1 MGRTNVS
8 DETYETCIFSIFS
21 AGGNS
26 SYGGNSFL
34 FQIFQVLHFTVAF
47 QMCTG
52 KVELM
57 LCNTFEQYKYAF
69 H

>member
-1 MGRTNVS
+1 MGRTKVS
-8 DETYETCIFSIFS
+8 DETYETCIFSIFP

-26 SYGGNSFL
+26 SYGGNKFL
-34 FQIFQVLHFTVAF
+34 FQVLHFSVAF

-52 KVELM
+52 EVEII
-57 LCNTFEQYKYAF
+57 LCNKFEKYKYAF

>member
-1 MGRTNVS
+1 MGRTKVS

-34 FQIFQVLHFTVAF
+34 FQICQVLHFSVAF
-47 QMCTG
+47 QMFTG
-52 KVELM
+52 EVEIM
-57 LCNTFEQYKYAF
+57 LCNKFEKYKYAF